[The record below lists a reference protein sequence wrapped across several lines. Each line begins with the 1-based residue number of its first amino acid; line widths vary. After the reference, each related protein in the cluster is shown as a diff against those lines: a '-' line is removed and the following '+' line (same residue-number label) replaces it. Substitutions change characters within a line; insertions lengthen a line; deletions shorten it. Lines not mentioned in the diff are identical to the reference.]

1 MASALTAINKIAEA
15 LLSFYEDPKDQ
26 KRLLDQTE
34 KLIEYLEKEPD
45 VLDFFTEFGLVKEN
59 KKEAL
64 QILCEMLSIDELFS
78 NTLNI
83 LIDKNLIFHL
93 SLFLSTIKSTVN
105 KQLNVQN
112 VFVYSSF
119 PIIKEQK
126 ARLEKLWAKKV
137 YRKCLFHYLIDES
150 LGLGLKVQM
159 DTYIEEFSLSSNMA
173 RLKLELD
180 AVFG

>member
-1 MASALTAINKIAEA
+1 MASALVAINKISEA
-15 LLSFYEDPKDQ
+15 LLSFYSENQEKQ
-26 KRLLDQTE
+26 SLLDQTE
-34 KLIEYLEKEPD
+34 KLIEFLEKEED
-45 VLDFFTEFGLVKEN
+45 ILAFFAEYGLDRDH

-64 QILCEMLSIDELFS
+64 KVMCEKFSIDELFS

-93 SLFLSTIKSTVN
+93 SLFLSTIKSTIN
-105 KQLNVQN
+105 KVLNVQN

-119 PIIKEQK
+119 PIIQEQK
-126 ARLEKLWAKKV
+126 DRLEKLWSKKV

-173 RLKLELD
+173 RLKLQLD
-180 AVFG
+180 SVFG